1 MVVCTHAY
9 PISRENMEEQ
19 LKTVAETFW
28 PGDVLMTSHVIL
40 CSIIGLGARDL
51 LDRSTTAKPP
61 FETIWDYDA
70 VGYHVREPLFQYP
83 ALNSSP
89 VRCQNSRDEEA

>member
-1 MVVCTHAY
+1 
-9 PISRENMEEQ
+9 MEEQ

-28 PGDVLMTSHVIL
+28 PRGVLMTSRLIP
-40 CSIIGLGARDL
+40 CSVIGLSARDL

-61 FETIWDYDA
+61 FETIWDYGA
-70 VGYHVREPLFQYP
+70 VGYRVRGPLSQYP

-89 VRCQNSRDEEA
+89 VRCQNSRDEKP